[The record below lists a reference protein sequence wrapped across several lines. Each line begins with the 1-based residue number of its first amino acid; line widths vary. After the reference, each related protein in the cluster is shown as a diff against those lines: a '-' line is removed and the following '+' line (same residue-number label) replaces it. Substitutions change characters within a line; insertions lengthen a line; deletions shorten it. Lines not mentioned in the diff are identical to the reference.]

1 MACFNPP
8 SNDPTPFFDLVRG
21 NLATE
26 LLASGVIHFDVPG
39 RLAKG
44 PKTSAQLQSELG
56 LADRA
61 WVVLSTALKAMN
73 ILEEDFHGNISLTPA
88 GAEFLTDGEFDMKS
102 YIGLIAETP
111 GVHALL
117 GRLKN
122 NAPTA
127 NRDDEG
133 DAFIFREGKASAM
146 DSENSARRLTL
157 ALSGRARI
165 CGSAVAKALVGAG
178 CKRILD
184 VGGGSGL
191 YAIALLLA
199 DENLRVTVWDRAEVL
214 RLAAEFGAKCGVAHR
229 MDLVSGDMF
238 ADSVP
243 EGHDGVLL
251 SNILHDWDIPE
262 CERLLKK
269 LRDSVELRTPL
280 WIHDVYL
287 NDSLDGPLP
296 IALYSAA
303 LFSLTEGRAYSTAE
317 YRTMLRH
324 CGFLD
329 QPAVLPT
336 AVHCGVLTA
345 RAV

>member
-1 MACFNPP
+1 MAGFIPP
-8 SNDPTPFFDLVRG
+8 SHDPTPFFDLVRG

-26 LLASGVIHFDVPG
+26 LLASGVIHLDIPG
-39 RLAKG
+39 RLTKG
-44 PKTSAQLQSELG
+44 PKTSTQLQKDLG
-56 LADRA
+56 LATRA
-61 WVVLSTALKAMN
+61 WVVLSTGLKAMG
-73 ILEEDFHGNISLTPA
+73 ILEEDVNGVISLTPA
-88 GAEFLTDGEFDMKS
+88 GGEFLTDGEFDMKS

-117 GRLKN
+117 GRLRN

-165 CGSAVAKALVGAG
+165 CGAAVAKALVGAG

-214 RLAAEFGAKCGVAHR
+214 RLAAEFGVKCGVANR

-238 ADSVP
+238 ADPVP

-262 CERLLKK
+262 CEKLLKR
-269 LRDSVELRTPL
+269 LRDSVGTGTPL
-280 WIHDVYL
+280 WVHDVYL

-317 YRTMLRH
+317 YRTMLRN

-329 QPAVLPT
+329 APAVLPT